1 MDVYLHLIAH
11 GLAIGVLT
19 GILYVLIALGL
30 TLIYG
35 ILHIVNFAHG
45 EIYMLGAM
53 GVFYLYVVLKLPFA
67 VTLVVILVLSL
78 LLGLMIERAFFR
90 SLRGQ
95 WLQLVVASVGLSL
108 IIQSLAWVAF
118 GIQEKNVPS
127 FFTGIVSFGGIRLPQ
142 ERLIAAGVGVILVAL
157 LYLLVYR
164 TTVGLAM
171 RAIEEDEET
180 ARMLGI
186 NADRVAA
193 LACAVGFALAALA
206 GAFVAPIYSLNP
218 GMGLEAILMSF
229 LIIIVGGLGSITGTV
244 LAGLLVAIP
253 ALLVGLHSSEV
264 LPAASVA
271 MEPTGGALPHASM
284 FFTLLARWTLG
295 TTLPSDAIVQLS
307 PLAFAGWLG
316 LFITGLNLLPIGQL
330 DGGHVARAMFGSRVG
345 AMISGVAMWSLILS
359 GLFVWPGLLTWALI
373 VFFTAGRG
381 APPLNDLTPVTRGRF
396 WLGCVTFAI
405 LVLVL
410 APVPSWVEH
419 WIT

>member
-1 MDVYLHLIAH
+1 VDVYGHLVLQ

-53 GVFYLYVVLKLPFA
+53 GVFYGYVVLKLPFA
-67 VTLVVILVLSL
+67 VTLVAILALSL
-78 LLGLMIERAFFR
+78 VFGLAVERGFFR

-95 WLQLVVASVGLSL
+95 WLQLVVASVGISL
-108 IIQSLAWVAF
+108 IIQSLGWIAF

-127 FFTGIVSFGGIRLPQ
+127 FFTGVVSFAGVRLPT
-142 ERLIAAGVGVILVAL
+142 ERLVAAAVGVVLVAL

-164 TTVGLAM
+164 TKVGLAM

-186 NADRVAA
+186 DADRVAA

-229 LIIIVGGLGSITGTV
+229 LIIIVGGLGSISGTV
-244 LAGLLVAIP
+244 LAGLLVGVLQSVGGV
-253 ALLVGLHSSEV
+253 LLGAEAAYGLVFVVMIVV
-264 LPAASVA
+264 LVVRP
-271 MEPTGGALPHASM
+271 
-284 FFTLLARWTLG
+284 R
-295 TTLPSDAIVQLS
+295 
-307 PLAFAGWLG
+307 
-316 LFITGLNLLPIGQL
+316 
-330 DGGHVARAMFGSRVG
+330 
-345 AMISGVAMWSLILS
+345 
-359 GLFVWPGLLTWALI
+359 GLLGKA
-373 VFFTAGRG
+373 
-381 APPLNDLTPVTRGRF
+381 
-396 WLGCVTFAI
+396 
-405 LVLVL
+405 
-410 APVPSWVEH
+410 
-419 WIT
+419 

>member
-1 MDVYLHLIAH
+1 LEVYLHLIAQ

-53 GVFYLYVVLKLPFA
+53 AVFYLYVVMKLPFA
-67 VTLVVILVLSL
+67 VTLVAILVLSL
-78 LLGLMIERAFFR
+78 LLGLIVERAFFR

-127 FFTGIVSFGGIRLPQ
+127 FFTGVVAFGGIRLPT
-142 ERLIAAGVGVILVAL
+142 ERLIAAGVGVLLVAL
-157 LYLLVYR
+157 LYVLVYR
-164 TTVGLAM
+164 TKVGLAM

-186 NADRVAA
+186 DADRVAA
-193 LACAVGFALAALA
+193 LACAIGFALAALA

-218 GMGLEAILMSF
+218 GMGLEPILMSF

-244 LAGLLVAIP
+244 LAGI
-253 ALLVGLHSSEV
+253 LVGVIQS
-264 LPAASVA
+264 
-271 MEPTGGALPHASM
+271 
-284 FFTLLARWTLG
+284 
-295 TTLPSDAIVQLS
+295 
-307 PLAFAGWLG
+307 
-316 LFITGLNLLPIGQL
+316 
-330 DGGHVARAMFGSRVG
+330 VG
-345 AMISGVAMWSLILS
+345 AVLFGAEAAYGLVFVVMIVVLVFRPS
-359 GLFVWPGLLTWALI
+359 GL
-373 VFFTAGRG
+373 
-381 APPLNDLTPVTRGRF
+381 
-396 WLGCVTFAI
+396 LGKA
-405 LVLVL
+405 
-410 APVPSWVEH
+410 
-419 WIT
+419 

>member
-1 MDVYLHLIAH
+1 MDLYLHLVTQA
-11 GLAIGVLT
+11 LAIGLLT

-53 GVFYLYVVLKLPFA
+53 GVFYLYVVFKLPFV
-67 VTLVVILVLSL
+67 VTLLAILLLSV
-78 LLGLMIERAFFR
+78 LLGLVIERTVFR

-108 IIQSLAWVAF
+108 IIQSLAWIAF

-127 FFTGIVSFGGIRLPQ
+127 TFTGVVSFGGVRLPT
-142 ERLIAAGVGVILVAL
+142 ERLVAATVGVVLVAI
-157 LYLLVYR
+157 LYTLVYR
-164 TTVGLAM
+164 TKVGLAM

-218 GMGLEAILMSF
+218 GMGLEPILMSF

-244 LAGLLVAIP
+244 LAGLLVGVIQSVGGVLFGAE
-253 ALLVGLHSSEV
+253 AAYGLVFVVMIVV
-264 LPAASVA
+264 LVFRP
-271 MEPTGGALPHASM
+271 
-284 FFTLLARWTLG
+284 
-295 TTLPSDAIVQLS
+295 
-307 PLAFAGWLG
+307 
-316 LFITGLNLLPIGQL
+316 
-330 DGGHVARAMFGSRVG
+330 
-345 AMISGVAMWSLILS
+345 S
-359 GLFVWPGLLTWALI
+359 GLL
-373 VFFTAGRG
+373 GR
-381 APPLNDLTPVTRGRF
+381 A
-396 WLGCVTFAI
+396 
-405 LVLVL
+405 
-410 APVPSWVEH
+410 
-419 WIT
+419 

>member
-1 MDVYLHLIAH
+1 MDLYLHLVTQA
-11 GLAIGVLT
+11 LAIGLLT

-53 GVFYLYVVLKLPFA
+53 GVFYLYVVFKLPFG
-67 VTLVVILVLSL
+67 VTLLAILLLSV
-78 LLGLMIERAFFR
+78 LLGLVVERAVFR

-127 FFTGIVSFGGIRLPQ
+127 TFTGVVSLGGIRLPT
-142 ERLIAAGVGVILVAL
+142 ERLVAATVGVVLVAI
-157 LYLLVYR
+157 LYALVYR
-164 TTVGLAM
+164 TKVGLAM

-218 GMGLEAILMSF
+218 GMGLEPILMSF

-244 LAGLLVAIP
+244 LAGLLVGVIQ
-253 ALLVGLHSSEV
+253 S
-264 LPAASVA
+264 
-271 MEPTGGALPHASM
+271 
-284 FFTLLARWTLG
+284 
-295 TTLPSDAIVQLS
+295 
-307 PLAFAGWLG
+307 
-316 LFITGLNLLPIGQL
+316 
-330 DGGHVARAMFGSRVG
+330 VG
-345 AMISGVAMWSLILS
+345 AVLFGAEAAYGLVFVVMIVVLVFRPS
-359 GLFVWPGLLTWALI
+359 GLL
-373 VFFTAGRG
+373 GR
-381 APPLNDLTPVTRGRF
+381 A
-396 WLGCVTFAI
+396 
-405 LVLVL
+405 
-410 APVPSWVEH
+410 
-419 WIT
+419 

>member
-1 MDVYLHLIAH
+1 MDLYLHLVTQA
-11 GLAIGVLT
+11 LAIGLLT

-53 GVFYLYVVLKLPFA
+53 GVFYLYVVFKLPFV
-67 VTLVVILVLSL
+67 VTLLAILLLSV
-78 LLGLMIERAFFR
+78 LLGLVVERTVFR

-127 FFTGIVSFGGIRLPQ
+127 TFTGVVSFGGVRLPT
-142 ERLIAAGVGVILVAL
+142 ERLVAATVGVVLVAI
-157 LYLLVYR
+157 LYTLVYR
-164 TTVGLAM
+164 TKVGLAM

-218 GMGLEAILMSF
+218 GMGLEPILMSF

-244 LAGLLVAIP
+244 LAGLLVGVIQSVGAVLFG
-253 ALLVGLHSSEV
+253 AEAAYGLVFLV
-264 LPAASVA
+264 
-271 MEPTGGALPHASM
+271 M
-284 FFTLLARWTLG
+284 
-295 TTLPSDAIVQLS
+295 IVV
-307 PLAFAGWLG
+307 LAFR
-316 LFITGLNLLPIGQL
+316 P
-330 DGGHVARAMFGSRVG
+330 
-345 AMISGVAMWSLILS
+345 S
-359 GLFVWPGLLTWALI
+359 GLL
-373 VFFTAGRG
+373 GR
-381 APPLNDLTPVTRGRF
+381 A
-396 WLGCVTFAI
+396 
-405 LVLVL
+405 
-410 APVPSWVEH
+410 
-419 WIT
+419 